1 MNQIFF
7 FQTVRKRLSQAS
19 LFTLFSGKQNG
30 PRVEYVRLLGGN
42 AVNGH
47 AELAVCKTTSGCDTP
62 CSEPGTDLLDL
73 WGDDIETPDEIYL
86 SASGQNPYN
95 QTRFVFISNNIS
107 INKG

>member
-1 MNQIFF
+1 M
-7 FQTVRKRLSQAS
+7 RKRLSQAS
-19 LFTLFSGKQNG
+19 LFSLFSGKQSG

-73 WGDDIETPDEIYL
+73 LGDDIETPDVAIYFNA
-86 SASGQNPYN
+86 SASGQNTYN
-95 QTRFVFISNNIS
+95 NTR
-107 INKG
+107 